1 MRICPKCRHEPV
13 HQVPFRLFDYL
24 FIFFQ
29 WGSCPYQCAGCGYRF
44 WKPWTWVG
52 HDEGSG

>member
-13 HQVPFRLFDYL
+13 HQAPFRLFDYL
-24 FIFFQ
+24 MILFQ
-29 WGSCPYQCAGCGYRF
+29 WGSCPYQCTSCGYRF

-52 HDEGSG
+52 HDEGKG